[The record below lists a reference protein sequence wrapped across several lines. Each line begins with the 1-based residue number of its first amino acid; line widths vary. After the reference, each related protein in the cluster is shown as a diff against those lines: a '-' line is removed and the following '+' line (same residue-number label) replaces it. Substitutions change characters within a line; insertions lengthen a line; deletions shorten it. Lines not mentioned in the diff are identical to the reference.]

1 MNAPATALNII
12 TWIVILLAL
21 RMIYRNQEPKPKLW
35 KMLIVVF
42 IGLFSFTINLPF
54 IDQQVKLAIL
64 PLGVWILYGIYSR
77 KSEGKSWEK
86 YRKYAWL
93 GFFANYLFLVMSILI
108 SLVHVGIYPKN
119 DIGTYISELEGA
131 HIIKTHPSAA
141 NLTLDRQLLMS
152 QIDSMKNETIYSDDW
167 YRETFETSADGERK
181 DERFPYQLTGISSKW
196 GSGVHSLIHV
206 ERDGKGILIT
216 TGQEQFYFRSDQSF
230 LKGGN

>member
-12 TWIVILLAL
+12 TWIVILLAI

-42 IGLFSFTINLPF
+42 IGLFSFSINLPF
-54 IDQQVKLAIL
+54 MDQQVKLAIL

-86 YRKYAWL
+86 YRKFAWL

-131 HIIKTHPSAA
+131 YIIKTHPSAA

-216 TGQEQFYFRSDQSF
+216 TGQEQFYFRSDKSF
-230 LKGGN
+230 LKERK